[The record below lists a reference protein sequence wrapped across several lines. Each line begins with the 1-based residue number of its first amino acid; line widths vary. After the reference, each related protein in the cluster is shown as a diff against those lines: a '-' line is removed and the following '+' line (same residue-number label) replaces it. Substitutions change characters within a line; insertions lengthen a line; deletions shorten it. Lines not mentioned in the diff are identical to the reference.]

1 MTTRV
6 GNRYPTDV
14 DGLEFEVVEI
24 SPLKTRVIGKFNKI
38 NGKPSQIGFLS
49 TVSHQ
54 QLRLKVLNLRFIIE
68 KRKKRSST
76 SKRKRKRQNGGILDS
91 KNSHSRCFIPSHSEP
106 YERVNN
112 VSAESTQNSPLTL
125 GASVNFNI
133 NENFSYSGST
143 YWSMLNAPCQQV
155 RKAVQLIIR
164 RIFLGEYG
172 FTSYIEYSG
181 FKYAMKPYIGFDLES
196 FSTFNTDEI
205 AVNQQVQV
213 ELYKLIFSCTE
224 Q

>member
-1 MTTRV
+1 MVSGEDRV
-6 GNRYPTDV
+6 FVYGIASATSIKGAQSPVYYR
-14 DGLEFEVVEI
+14 EKEVEK
-24 SPLKTRVIGKFNKI
+24 LKY
-38 NGKPSQIGFLS
+38 
-49 TVSHQ
+49 
-54 QLRLKVLNLRFIIE
+54 IE
-68 KRKKRSST
+68 KEKEKAKWWNFGLKKFSFSMFYT
-76 SKRKRKRQNGGILDS
+76 FSFGT
-91 KNSHSRCFIPSHSEP
+91 F

-133 NENFSYSGST
+133 NNENFSYSGST
-143 YWSMLNAPCQQV
+143 YWSMLNAAMSTSQESSSINN
-155 RKAVQLIIR
+155 KADIPW
-164 RIFLGEYG
+164 EYG

-213 ELYKLIFSCTE
+213 EARTHTFLYGTVGFSLFTTAFGRPFFIKIVSVIKL
-224 Q
+224 